1 MCSLYASYNSGN
13 HEKGRKSI
21 KFSCLMSY
29 NSLALAP
36 SNSNNDS
43 HVFCIDLN
51 KTAHL
56 PFWRWV
62 FSPKQ
67 QTLAYSSLLS
77 PSMKSR

>member
-1 MCSLYASYNSGN
+1 
-13 HEKGRKSI
+13 
-21 KFSCLMSY
+21 MSY

-67 QTLAYSSLLS
+67 QILAYSSLLS

>member
-1 MCSLYASYNSGN
+1 
-13 HEKGRKSI
+13 
-21 KFSCLMSY
+21 MSY